1 MLLRYIY
8 LLLAIVFETIAT
20 SCLKQSEQFS
30 KLWPSVMT
38 IVCYG
43 ASFYFLSI
51 VLKTI
56 PIGIVQTVI
65 GFPGHFRDGYDYSRS
80 GNNQSVFK
88 GCFALKK
95 YDRLTSKSTY
105 KGRERRQINICFL
118 KYFKYFCGAEIA
130 SYISYLLNDGI

>member
-1 MLLRYIY
+1 MAFCNDDSLLRRIF
-8 LLLAIVFETIAT
+8 L
-20 SCLKQSEQFS
+20 FS
-30 KLWPSVMT
+30 QYSSQDHT
-38 IVCYG
+38 YRN
-43 ASFYFLSI
+43 SI
-51 VLKTI
+51 RDLVRGRHCSYRGYRL
-56 PIGIVQTVI
+56 GGVQTVI